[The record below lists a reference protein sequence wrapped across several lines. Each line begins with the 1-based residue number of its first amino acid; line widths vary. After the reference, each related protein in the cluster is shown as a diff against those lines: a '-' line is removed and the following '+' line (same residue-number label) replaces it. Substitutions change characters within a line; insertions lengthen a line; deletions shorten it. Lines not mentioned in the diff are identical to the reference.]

1 MDLGG
6 AYLDSTV
13 ALFGSR
19 GRTRIATGT
28 GIGARAGRGTRTG
41 TRTGTW
47 TDTWTGTL
55 VKIKT
60 FFTVCRVCGAAVGG
74 NFMPIGEVSKY
85 LKFSNITYCVAMVLK
100 SYTLTK

>member
-6 AYLDSTV
+6 AHQEDSTV

-19 GRTRIATGT
+19 GRTRIGTGT
-28 GIGARAGRGTRTG
+28 GMGARAGRGTRTG

-47 TDTWTGTL
+47 TETLTGAL

-60 FFTVCRVCGAAVGG
+60 FFTVCCVRCGRCW
-74 NFMPIGEVSKY
+74 
-85 LKFSNITYCVAMVLK
+85 KFYADRRGFKIS
-100 SYTLTK
+100 